1 MVWSRRAAGRSPG
14 YHSYTKEDMKR
25 VGWCMKNNIKICV
38 APHWTGTSEE
48 WRVEIYIND
57 NMHKDPKIYTAEEAH
72 EKMYNYYKYYYEKYN
87 V

>member
-1 MVWSRRAAGRSPG
+1 MAWSRKTAGRRAG
-14 YHSYTKEDMKR
+14 YHPYTKENMKH
-25 VGWCMKNNIKICV
+25 VGWCIKNNIKICV
-38 APHWTGTSEE
+38 APHWTGTSEQ

>member
-1 MVWSRRAAGRSPG
+1 MVWSRRAAGRSSG